1 LVPGYSALV
10 SQPQLDEVVDCSGK
24 SPTKLIRMLMMVFFK
39 PDVLAAS
46 SCFGSRKFPQLDEDI
61 VLACLSKFYFF

>member
-1 LVPGYSALV
+1 
-10 SQPQLDEVVDCSGK
+10 
-24 SPTKLIRMLMMVFFK
+24 MLMMVFFK

-61 VLACLSKFYFF
+61 VLACLKFVMQKYPVNKSVLVDAINDKCANYRRKRKSA